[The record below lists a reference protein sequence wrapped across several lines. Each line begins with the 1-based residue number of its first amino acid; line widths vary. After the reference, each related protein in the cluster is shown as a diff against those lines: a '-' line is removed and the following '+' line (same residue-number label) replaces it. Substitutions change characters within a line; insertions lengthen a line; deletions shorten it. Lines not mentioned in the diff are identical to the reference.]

1 MIELNSIIGN
11 IAALTILL
19 FIGLLVFKSKKTRL
33 LYIVW
38 ITFGLNVGIFAVGI
52 FTKYYSTMFSI
63 YEMTLFYNPALDL
76 AGSIFVE
83 ALREIFVYYRIL
95 VFIPTIVLS
104 MSYLVIKSK
113 HKTDKKSFSKKKYI
127 KIWSN
132 ATDHGTYYG
141 LYIICIYFRCCQSID
156 GIKMA
161 N

>member
-19 FIGLLVFKSKKTRL
+19 FIGLLIFKTKKSRL

-52 FTKYYSTMFSI
+52 FTKYYQTMFSI

-104 MSYLVIKSK
+104 ISYLVIKSK
-113 HKTDKKSFSKKKYI
+113 HKTDKKSFSKKNTLKYGPMLPI
-127 KIWSN
+127 MILIMGFILSVSTLGVVKVS
-132 ATDHGTYYG
+132 
-141 LYIICIYFRCCQSID
+141 
-156 GIKMA
+156 
-161 N
+161 